1 MDDHLSETLSLIAPT
16 LGEWLARLCL
26 RSVPT
31 QNLYD
36 YFKCKGRSFI
46 SDDLTLA
53 FIITTNNFC

>member
-1 MDDHLSETLSLIAPT
+1 MDDHLSETLSLIIPT

-36 YFKCKGRSFI
+36 YFK
-46 SDDLTLA
+46 
-53 FIITTNNFC
+53 